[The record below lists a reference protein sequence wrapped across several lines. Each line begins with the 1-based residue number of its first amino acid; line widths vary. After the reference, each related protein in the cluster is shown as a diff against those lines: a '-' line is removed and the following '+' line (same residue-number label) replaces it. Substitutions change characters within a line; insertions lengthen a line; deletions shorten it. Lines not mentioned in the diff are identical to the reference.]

1 MDFLTN
7 IDWLSPTTIGI
18 GVGAIV
24 AAAVAGYL
32 YWAWTEKKFPFN
44 Q

>member
-1 MDFLTN
+1 MNFLTN
-7 IDWLSPTTIGI
+7 IDWSSPATIGI
-18 GVGAIV
+18 GVGIIV
-24 AAAVAGYL
+24 AAVVVSYL